1 MKNIFKLNYLLYA
14 VLTLFIFTAC
24 EEDEA
29 APEEENEVEVFTDVK
44 LVFTPAGGGA
54 AVEAAAQDPDGAG
67 VQELQ
72 VLGAIDLL
80 ANTEYTLTMVI
91 ENCLESPCELMNE
104 EIEEEDEEHQF
115 FFSFTN
121 DAFTSPVGNGNIDTA
136 SDPLNYN
143 DADGNGN
150 SIGLN
155 TSWTT
160 GSASSGT
167 FTVQL
172 QHQPDVKTATSGA
185 TDGDTDFALTFNLNI
200 N

>member
-1 MKNIFKLNYLLYA
+1 MKNIFKLNYLLFA
-14 VLTLFIFTAC
+14 ILTLFVFTAC
-24 EEDEA
+24 EEDEV

-54 AVEAAAQDPDGAG
+54 SVEAAAQDPDGAG

-72 VLGAIDLL
+72 VLGSIDLA
-80 ANTEYTLTMVI
+80 ANTAYTLTMVI

-104 EIEEEDEEHQF
+104 EIEEEAAEHQF
-115 FFSFTN
+115 FFAFTDGAFTN
-121 DAFTSPVGNGNIDTA
+121 PTGNGNIDNA
-136 SDPLNYN
+136 SDPIVYN
-143 DADGNGN
+143 DTDGNGN
-150 SIGLN
+150 PVGLN

-160 GSASSGT
+160 GSASTGT

-185 TDGDTDFALTFNLNI
+185 NDGQASR
-200 N
+200 

>member
-44 LVFTPAGGGA
+44 LVFTPSGGGA

-72 VLGAIDLL
+72 VLSAINLA

-104 EIEEEDEEHQF
+104 EIEEEDDEHQF
-115 FFSFTN
+115 FFAFTN
-121 DAFTSPVGNGNIDTA
+121 DSFTSPAGNGNIDSA
-136 SDPLNYN
+136 SDPINYN
-143 DADGNGN
+143 DSDGNGN
-150 SIGLN
+150 SLGLN

>member
-1 MKNIFKLNYLLYA
+1 MKNIFRLNYLLYA

-44 LVFTPAGGGA
+44 LVFTPTGGGA

-72 VLGAIDLL
+72 VLGAINLA
-80 ANTEYTLTMVI
+80 ANTSYTLTMVI

-104 EIEEEDEEHQF
+104 EIEEEDDEHQF
-115 FFSFTN
+115 FFAFTN
-121 DAFTSPVGNGNIDTA
+121 DAFTSPAGNGNIDSA
-136 SDPLNYN
+136 SDPINYN
-143 DADGNGN
+143 DSDGNGN
-150 SIGLN
+150 PLGLN

-160 GSASSGT
+160 GSASTGT

-172 QHQPDVKTATSGA
+172 QHQPDVKTATSGS

>member
-1 MKNIFKLNYLLYA
+1 MKNIFRLNYLLYA

-29 APEEENEVEVFTDVK
+29 APEEENEMEVFTDVK

-72 VLGAIDLL
+72 VLGAINLA
-80 ANTEYTLTMVI
+80 ANTSYTLTMVI

-104 EIEEEDEEHQF
+104 EIEEEDDEHQF
-115 FFSFTN
+115 FFAFTN
-121 DAFTSPVGNGNIDTA
+121 DAFTSPAGNGNIDSA
-136 SDPLNYN
+136 SDPINYN
-143 DADGNGN
+143 DSDGNGHPL
-150 SIGLN
+150 GLN

-160 GSASSGT
+160 GSASTGT

-172 QHQPDVKTATSGA
+172 QHQPDVKTATSGS
-185 TDGDTDFALTFNLNI
+185 TDGDTDWALTFNLNI

>member
-1 MKNIFKLNYLLYA
+1 MKNIFKINYLLYA

-44 LVFTPAGGGA
+44 LVFTPTAGGA
-54 AVEAAAQDPDGAG
+54 AVEASAQDPDGAG

-72 VLGAIDLL
+72 VLGAINLA
-80 ANTEYTLTMVI
+80 ANTSYTLTMVI

-104 EIEEEDEEHQF
+104 EIEEEDDEHQF
-115 FFSFTN
+115 FFAFTN
-121 DAFTSPVGNGNIDTA
+121 DAFTSPAGNGNIDSA
-136 SDPLNYN
+136 SDPINYN
-143 DADGNGN
+143 DSDGNGN
-150 SIGLN
+150 AIGLN

>member
-29 APEEENEVEVFTDVK
+29 APEEENEMEVFTDVK
-44 LVFTPAGGGA
+44 LVFTPTGGGT

-72 VLGAIDLL
+72 VLGAINLA
-80 ANTEYTLTMVI
+80 ANTSYTLTMVI

-104 EIEEEDEEHQF
+104 EIEEEDDEHQF
-115 FFSFTN
+115 FFAFTN
-121 DAFTSPVGNGNIDTA
+121 DAFTSPAGNGNIDSA
-136 SDPLNYN
+136 SDPINYN
-143 DADGNGN
+143 DSDGNGN
-150 SIGLN
+150 SLGLN

-172 QHQPDVKTATSGA
+172 QHQPDVKTATSGS

>member
-24 EEDEA
+24 EEDEV

-72 VLGAIDLL
+72 VLGTINLA

-172 QHQPDVKTATSGA
+172 QHQPDVKTATSGS

>member
-1 MKNIFKLNYLLYA
+1 MKNIFRLNYLLYA

-44 LVFTPAGGGA
+44 LVFTPTGGGA

-72 VLGAIDLL
+72 VLGAINL
-80 ANTEYTLTMVI
+80 ATYTSYTLTMVI

-104 EIEEEDEEHQF
+104 EIEEEDDEHQF
-115 FFSFTN
+115 FFAFTN
-121 DAFTSPVGNGNIDTA
+121 DSFTSPAGNGNIDSA
-136 SDPLNYN
+136 SDPINYN
-143 DADGNGN
+143 DSDGNGN
-150 SIGLN
+150 SLGLN

-160 GSASSGT
+160 GSASTGT

-172 QHQPDVKTATSGA
+172 QHQPDVKTATSGS

>member
-1 MKNIFKLNYLLYA
+1 MKNIFRLNYLLYA

-72 VLGAIDLL
+72 VLGAINLA
-80 ANTEYTLTMVI
+80 ANTSYTLTMVI

-104 EIEEEDEEHQF
+104 EIEEEDDEHQF
-115 FFSFTN
+115 FFAFTN
-121 DAFTSPVGNGNIDTA
+121 DAFTSPAGNGNIDSA
-136 SDPLNYN
+136 SDPINYN
-143 DADGNGN
+143 DSDGNGN
-150 SIGLN
+150 PLGLN

-160 GSASSGT
+160 GSASTGT

-172 QHQPDVKTATSGA
+172 QHQPDVKTATSGS

>member
-1 MKNIFKLNYLLYA
+1 MKNIFRLNYLLYA

-29 APEEENEVEVFTDVK
+29 APEEENEMEVFTDVK

-72 VLGAIDLL
+72 VLGAINLA
-80 ANTEYTLTMVI
+80 ANTSYTLTMVI

-104 EIEEEDEEHQF
+104 EIEEEDDEHQF
-115 FFSFTN
+115 FFAFTN
-121 DAFTSPVGNGNIDTA
+121 DAFTSPAGNGNIDSA
-136 SDPLNYN
+136 SDPINYN
-143 DADGNGN
+143 DSDGNGN
-150 SIGLN
+150 SLGLN

-160 GSASSGT
+160 GPASTGT

-172 QHQPDVKTATSGA
+172 QHQPDVKTATSGS
-185 TDGDTDFALTFNLNI
+185 TDGDTDWALTFNLNI

>member
-1 MKNIFKLNYLLYA
+1 MKNIFRLNYLLYA

-29 APEEENEVEVFTDVK
+29 APEEENEMEVFTDVK

-72 VLGAIDLL
+72 VLGAINLA
-80 ANTEYTLTMVI
+80 ANTSYTLTMVI

-104 EIEEEDEEHQF
+104 EIEEEDDEHQF
-115 FFSFTN
+115 FFAFTN
-121 DAFTSPVGNGNIDTA
+121 DAFTSPAGNGNIDSA
-136 SDPLNYN
+136 SDPINYN
-143 DADGNGN
+143 DSDGNGN
-150 SIGLN
+150 PLGLN

-160 GSASSGT
+160 GSASTGT

-172 QHQPDVKTATSGA
+172 QHQPDVKTATSGS
-185 TDGDTDFALTFNLNI
+185 TDGDTDWALTFNLNI